1 MWAER
6 ILFANAIWDII
17 TGLGILIYVGTG
29 RLKGLADLHLSLWSS
44 EDDRNNDTASVL
56 LACLVLQW
64 SWMRL
69 ITALDPVDH
78 WQDAVYS
85 YWLEGMLVGTATI
98 VGRMHTP
105 SGSVVVVL
113 CAACAAVV
121 LVEALR

>member
-1 MWAER
+1 MWAPR
-6 ILFANAIWDII
+6 LLFANAIWDLV

-29 RLKGLADLHLSLWSS
+29 RLKGLADLHLGLWKN
-44 EDDRNNDTASVL
+44 EEDRNNSAASVL
-56 LACLVLQW
+56 MGCLVLQW

-69 ITALDPVDH
+69 ITALDPVNH
-78 WQDAVYS
+78 WQDAVHS